1 MSDVFKKFL
10 KLEAASGIILIMAA
24 VLAMILANSGLASGY
39 QAFLD
44 TPVQVRIAALDIN
57 KPLLLWINDGFM
69 AIFFLLVGLEVKR
82 EMLEG
87 ALSSRVQATF
97 PAIAAVGGMLAPA
110 LIYTFFNYSDEA
122 ARAGWAIPAATDIA
136 FALGVMAL
144 LGKRV
149 PVSLK
154 VFLLALAIMDD
165 LGVIIII
172 ALFYT
177 QQLSLEALAVGIL
190 ATLTLLWMNRR
201 GEDRIGLYMLVGLVL
216 WVAVL
221 KSGVHATLAGV
232 VVGFMIPLNGKRYA
246 SPLKH
251 LEHALHPWSAYLI
264 LPLFA
269 FANAGVSLDGIG
281 LSSLLSPVPMGIMLG
296 LFVGKPLGYSPSAG
310 CRSNWALL
318 NCRAGSTSSRFLPSA
333 FCVVSVLPCRCSLHR
348 WRSSMADWITA
359 AIHVSGSWWGPRW
372 RQSSVISPCGCRFP
386 TGKRIK
392 ARRGYE
398 KIWVV
403 NDTDESGCLGRQS
416 GGLQAGCSIGE
427 LLCLFERCGR
437 QRAHVGRQ
445 AGQGQVW

>member
-1 MSDVFKKFL
+1 MSDVFKRFL
-10 KLEAASGIILIMAA
+10 KLESASGIILILAA
-24 VLAMILANSGLASGY
+24 LLAIGLANSALAEHY
-39 QAFLD
+39 QSFLN
-44 TPVQVRIAALDIN
+44 TQVQVRIAALDIN

-110 LIYTFFNYSDEA
+110 LIYAFFNYEDEVT
-122 ARAGWAIPAATDIA
+122 RAGWAIPAATDIA

-149 PVSLK
+149 PTSLK

-177 QQLSLEALAVGIL
+177 QQLSLTALAVGIL
-190 ATLTLLWMNRR
+190 ATLALLWMNRR

-232 VVGFMIPLNGKRYA
+232 IVGFMIPISGKRYA

-251 LEHALHPWSAYLI
+251 LEHVLHPWSAYLI

-269 FANAGVSLDGIG
+269 FANAGVSLDGIQ
-281 LSSLLSPVPMGIMLG
+281 LSDLLSPVPMGIILG
-296 LFVGKPLGYSPSAG
+296 LFIGKPLGIFTISWLSVKLGIAQLPSGVNFKQIFAVSILCGIGFTMSMFIASLAFEHGGLDYGSYSRLG
-310 CRSNWALL
+310 ILV
-318 NCRAGSTSSRFLPSA
+318 GSTLAAVIGFIALRISLPNREA
-333 FCVVSVLPCRCSLHR
+333 N
-348 WRSSMADWITA
+348 
-359 AIHVSGSWWGPRW
+359 
-372 RQSSVISPCGCRFP
+372 QS
-386 TGKRIK
+386 T
-392 ARRGYE
+392 E
-398 KIWVV
+398 
-403 NDTDESGCLGRQS
+403 
-416 GGLQAGCSIGE
+416 GL
-427 LLCLFERCGR
+427 
-437 QRAHVGRQ
+437 
-445 AGQGQVW
+445 

>member
-1 MSDVFKKFL
+1 MSDVFKRFL
-10 KLEAASGIILIMAA
+10 KLESASGIILILAA
-24 VLAMILANSGLASGY
+24 LLAIGLANSALAQHY
-39 QAFLD
+39 QSFLN
-44 TPVQVRIAALDIN
+44 TEVQVRIAALDIN

-110 LIYTFFNYSDEA
+110 LIYSVFNYRDEA
-122 ARAGWAIPAATDIA
+122 TRAGWAIPAATDIA

-149 PVSLK
+149 PTSLK

-177 QQLSLEALAVGIL
+177 QQLSLTALAIGVV

-232 VVGFMIPLNGKRYA
+232 IVGFMIPLNGKRYA

-251 LEHALHPWSAYLI
+251 LEHVLHPWSAFLI

-269 FANAGVSLDGIG
+269 FANAGVSLEGVYF
-281 LSSLLSPVPMGIMLG
+281 SALLNPLPMGIILG
-296 LFVGKPLGYSPSAG
+296 LFVGKPLGIFTISWLAVKSGIAQLPQGVNFRQIFAVSILCGIGFTMSMFIASLAFEHGGLDYGSYSRLG
-310 CRSNWALL
+310 IL
-318 NCRAGSTSSRFLPSA
+318 AGSTLAAVIGYIALRISLPNREA
-333 FCVVSVLPCRCSLHR
+333 N
-348 WRSSMADWITA
+348 
-359 AIHVSGSWWGPRW
+359 
-372 RQSSVISPCGCRFP
+372 QS
-386 TGKRIK
+386 T
-392 ARRGYE
+392 E
-398 KIWVV
+398 
-403 NDTDESGCLGRQS
+403 
-416 GGLQAGCSIGE
+416 GL
-427 LLCLFERCGR
+427 
-437 QRAHVGRQ
+437 
-445 AGQGQVW
+445 

>member
-1 MSDVFKKFL
+1 MSDVFKRFL
-10 KLEAASGIILIMAA
+10 KLESASGIILILAA
-24 VLAMILANSGLASGY
+24 LLAIGLANSALAQHY
-39 QAFLD
+39 QGFLN
-44 TPVQVRIAALDIN
+44 TEVQVRIAALDIN

-110 LIYTFFNYSDEA
+110 LIYSFFNYGDEA
-122 ARAGWAIPAATDIA
+122 TRAGWAIPAATDIA

-149 PVSLK
+149 PTSLK

-177 QQLSLEALAVGIL
+177 QQLSLTALAIGVV
-190 ATLTLLWMNRR
+190 ATLALLWMNRR

-232 VVGFMIPLNGKRYA
+232 IVGFMIPLNGKRYA

-251 LEHALHPWSAYLI
+251 LEHVLHPWSAFLI

-269 FANAGVSLDGIG
+269 FANAGVSLEGIYF
-281 LSSLLSPVPMGIMLG
+281 SALLNPLPMGIILG
-296 LFVGKPLGYSPSAG
+296 LFVGKPLGIFTISWLAVKSGIAQLPQGVNFRQIFAVSILCGIGFTMSMFIASLAFEHGGLDYGSYSRLG
-310 CRSNWALL
+310 IL
-318 NCRAGSTSSRFLPSA
+318 AGSTLAAVIGYIALRLSLPNREA
-333 FCVVSVLPCRCSLHR
+333 N
-348 WRSSMADWITA
+348 
-359 AIHVSGSWWGPRW
+359 
-372 RQSSVISPCGCRFP
+372 QS
-386 TGKRIK
+386 T
-392 ARRGYE
+392 E
-398 KIWVV
+398 
-403 NDTDESGCLGRQS
+403 
-416 GGLQAGCSIGE
+416 GL
-427 LLCLFERCGR
+427 
-437 QRAHVGRQ
+437 
-445 AGQGQVW
+445 

>member
-1 MSDVFKKFL
+1 MSDVFKRFL
-10 KLEAASGIILIMAA
+10 KLESASGIILILAA
-24 VLAMILANSGLASGY
+24 LLAIGLANSALAQHY
-39 QAFLD
+39 QSFLN
-44 TPVQVRIAALDIN
+44 TEVQVRIAALDIN

-97 PAIAAVGGMLAPA
+97 PAIAAVGGMLVPA
-110 LIYTFFNYSDEA
+110 LIYSFFNYGDEA
-122 ARAGWAIPAATDIA
+122 TRAGWAIPAATDIA

-149 PVSLK
+149 PTSLK

-177 QQLSLEALAVGIL
+177 QQLSLTALAIGVV

-232 VVGFMIPLNGKRYA
+232 IVGFMIPLNGKRYA

-251 LEHALHPWSAYLI
+251 LEHVLHPWSAFLI

-269 FANAGVSLDGIG
+269 FANAGVSLEGIYF
-281 LSSLLSPVPMGIMLG
+281 SALLNPLPMGIILG
-296 LFVGKPLGYSPSAG
+296 LFVGKPLGIFTISWLAVKSGIAQLPQGVNFRQIFAVSILCGIGFTMSMFIASLAFEHGGLDYGSYSRLG
-310 CRSNWALL
+310 IL
-318 NCRAGSTSSRFLPSA
+318 AGSTLAAVIGYIALRISLPNREA
-333 FCVVSVLPCRCSLHR
+333 N
-348 WRSSMADWITA
+348 
-359 AIHVSGSWWGPRW
+359 
-372 RQSSVISPCGCRFP
+372 QS
-386 TGKRIK
+386 T
-392 ARRGYE
+392 E
-398 KIWVV
+398 
-403 NDTDESGCLGRQS
+403 
-416 GGLQAGCSIGE
+416 GL
-427 LLCLFERCGR
+427 
-437 QRAHVGRQ
+437 
-445 AGQGQVW
+445 

>member
-1 MSDVFKKFL
+1 MSDVFKRFL
-10 KLEAASGIILIMAA
+10 KLESASGIILILAA
-24 VLAMILANSGLASGY
+24 LLAIGLANSALAQHY
-39 QAFLD
+39 QSFLN
-44 TPVQVRIAALDIN
+44 TEVQVRIAALDIN

-110 LIYTFFNYSDEA
+110 LIYSFFNYGDEA
-122 ARAGWAIPAATDIA
+122 TRAGWAIPAATDIA

-149 PVSLK
+149 PTSLK

-177 QQLSLEALAVGIL
+177 QQLSLTALAIGVV

-232 VVGFMIPLNGKRYA
+232 IVGFMIPLNGKRYA

-251 LEHALHPWSAYLI
+251 LEHVLHPWSAFLI

-269 FANAGVSLDGIG
+269 FANAGVWLEGIYF
-281 LSSLLSPVPMGIMLG
+281 SALLNPLPMGIILG
-296 LFVGKPLGYSPSAG
+296 LFVGKPLGIFTISWLAVKSGIAQLPQGVNFRQIFAVSILCGIGFTMSMFIASLAFEHGGLDYGSYSRLG
-310 CRSNWALL
+310 IL
-318 NCRAGSTSSRFLPSA
+318 AGSTLAAVIGYIALRISLPNREA
-333 FCVVSVLPCRCSLHR
+333 N
-348 WRSSMADWITA
+348 
-359 AIHVSGSWWGPRW
+359 
-372 RQSSVISPCGCRFP
+372 QS
-386 TGKRIK
+386 T
-392 ARRGYE
+392 E
-398 KIWVV
+398 
-403 NDTDESGCLGRQS
+403 
-416 GGLQAGCSIGE
+416 GL
-427 LLCLFERCGR
+427 
-437 QRAHVGRQ
+437 
-445 AGQGQVW
+445 

>member
-1 MSDVFKKFL
+1 MSDVFKRFL
-10 KLEAASGIILIMAA
+10 KLESASGIILILAA
-24 VLAMILANSGLASGY
+24 LLAIGLANSALAQHYPS
-39 QAFLD
+39 FLN
-44 TPVQVRIAALDIN
+44 TEVQVRIAARDIN

-110 LIYTFFNYSDEA
+110 LSYSFFNYGDEA
-122 ARAGWAIPAATDIA
+122 TRAGWAIPAATDIA

-149 PVSLK
+149 PTSLK

-177 QQLSLEALAVGIL
+177 QQLSLTALAIGVV

-232 VVGFMIPLNGKRYA
+232 IVGFMIPLNGKRYA

-251 LEHALHPWSAYLI
+251 LEHVLHPWSAFLI

-269 FANAGVSLDGIG
+269 FANAGVSLEGIYF
-281 LSSLLSPVPMGIMLG
+281 SALLNPLPMGIILG
-296 LFVGKPLGYSPSAG
+296 LFVGKPLGIFTISWLAVKSGIAQLPQGVNFRQIFAVSILCGIGFTMSMFIASLAFEHGGLDYGSYSRLG
-310 CRSNWALL
+310 IL
-318 NCRAGSTSSRFLPSA
+318 AGSTLAAVIGYIALRISLPNREA
-333 FCVVSVLPCRCSLHR
+333 N
-348 WRSSMADWITA
+348 
-359 AIHVSGSWWGPRW
+359 
-372 RQSSVISPCGCRFP
+372 QS
-386 TGKRIK
+386 T
-392 ARRGYE
+392 E
-398 KIWVV
+398 
-403 NDTDESGCLGRQS
+403 
-416 GGLQAGCSIGE
+416 GL
-427 LLCLFERCGR
+427 
-437 QRAHVGRQ
+437 
-445 AGQGQVW
+445 

>member
-1 MSDVFKKFL
+1 MSDVFKRFL
-10 KLEAASGIILIMAA
+10 KLESASGIILILAA
-24 VLAMILANSGLASGY
+24 LLAIGLANSALAEHY
-39 QAFLD
+39 QSFLN
-44 TPVQVRIAALDIN
+44 TQVQVRIAALDIN

-110 LIYTFFNYSDEA
+110 LIYAFFNYEDEIT
-122 ARAGWAIPAATDIA
+122 RAGWAIPAATDIA

-149 PVSLK
+149 PTSLK

-177 QQLSLEALAVGIL
+177 QQLSLTALAVGMV
-190 ATLTLLWMNRR
+190 ATLALLWMNRR

-232 VVGFMIPLNGKRYA
+232 IVGFMIPLNGKRYA

-251 LEHALHPWSAYLI
+251 LEHVLHPWSAYLI

-269 FANAGVSLDGIG
+269 FANAGVSLDGIQ
-281 LSSLLSPVPMGIMLG
+281 LSDLLSPVPMGIILG
-296 LFVGKPLGYSPSAG
+296 LFIGKPLGIFTISWLSVKLGIAQLPSGVNFRQIFAVSILCGIGFTMSMFIASLAFEHGGLDYGSYSRLG
-310 CRSNWALL
+310 ILV
-318 NCRAGSTSSRFLPSA
+318 GSTLAAVIGFIALRISLPNREA
-333 FCVVSVLPCRCSLHR
+333 N
-348 WRSSMADWITA
+348 
-359 AIHVSGSWWGPRW
+359 
-372 RQSSVISPCGCRFP
+372 QS
-386 TGKRIK
+386 T
-392 ARRGYE
+392 E
-398 KIWVV
+398 
-403 NDTDESGCLGRQS
+403 
-416 GGLQAGCSIGE
+416 GL
-427 LLCLFERCGR
+427 
-437 QRAHVGRQ
+437 
-445 AGQGQVW
+445 

>member
-1 MSDVFKKFL
+1 MSDVFKRFL
-10 KLEAASGIILIMAA
+10 KLESASGIILILAA
-24 VLAMILANSGLASGY
+24 LLAMGLANSALAQHY
-39 QAFLD
+39 QSFLN
-44 TPVQVRIAALDIN
+44 TEVQVRIAALDIN

-110 LIYTFFNYSDEA
+110 LIYSLFNYGDQA
-122 ARAGWAIPAATDIA
+122 TRAGWAIPAATDIA

-149 PVSLK
+149 PTSLK

-172 ALFYT
+172 ALFYP
-177 QQLSLEALAVGIL
+177 QQLSLTALAIGVV

-251 LEHALHPWSAYLI
+251 LEHVLHPWSAFLI

-269 FANAGVSLDGIG
+269 FANAGVSLEGIYF
-281 LSSLLSPVPMGIMLG
+281 SALLNPLPMGIILG
-296 LFVGKPLGYSPSAG
+296 LFVGKPLGIFTISWLAVKSGIAQLPQGVNFRQIFAVSILCGIGFTMSMFIASLAFEHGGLDYGSYSRLG
-310 CRSNWALL
+310 IL
-318 NCRAGSTSSRFLPSA
+318 AGSTLAAVIGYIALRISLPNREA
-333 FCVVSVLPCRCSLHR
+333 N
-348 WRSSMADWITA
+348 
-359 AIHVSGSWWGPRW
+359 
-372 RQSSVISPCGCRFP
+372 QS
-386 TGKRIK
+386 T
-392 ARRGYE
+392 E
-398 KIWVV
+398 
-403 NDTDESGCLGRQS
+403 
-416 GGLQAGCSIGE
+416 GL
-427 LLCLFERCGR
+427 
-437 QRAHVGRQ
+437 
-445 AGQGQVW
+445 

>member
-1 MSDVFKKFL
+1 MSEMVKKFL
-10 KLEAASGIILIMAA
+10 RLESASGIILILSAA
-24 VLAMILANSGLASGY
+24 LAMLLANSSLAGSY

-44 TPVQVRIAALDIN
+44 VPVQIRIAALDIN

-87 ALSSRVQATF
+87 ALSTREQATF
-97 PAIAAVGGMLAPA
+97 PAIAALGGMLAPA
-110 LIYTFFNYSDEA
+110 LVYTLFNYSDEV

-149 PVSLK
+149 PLSLK

-165 LGVIIII
+165 LGVIVII

-177 QQLSLEALAVGIL
+177 SQLSLEALVVSLTAIAVL
-190 ATLTLLWMNRR
+190 WWMNRR
-201 GEDRIGLYMLVGLVL
+201 GVDRISAYILVGVVL

-232 VVGFMIPLNGKRYA
+232 IVGFMVPIKGVRHE

-269 FANAGVSLDGIG
+269 FANAGVALTGIG
-281 LSSLLSPVPMGIMLG
+281 LADMLKPVPLGIMLG
-296 LFVGKPLGYSPSAG
+296 LFIGKPLGVFTISWLAVKIGVAKMPDGITFRHIFAVSILCGIGFTMSMFIASLAFEHGGLDYGNYSRLGILSGSTLAAVLG
-310 CRSNWALL
+310 YLALRWALP
-318 NCRAGSTSSRFLPSA
+318 SR
-333 FCVVSVLPCRCSLHR
+333 SVR
-348 WRSSMADWITA
+348 
-359 AIHVSGSWWGPRW
+359 
-372 RQSSVISPCGCRFP
+372 
-386 TGKRIK
+386 
-392 ARRGYE
+392 
-398 KIWVV
+398 
-403 NDTDESGCLGRQS
+403 
-416 GGLQAGCSIGE
+416 
-427 LLCLFERCGR
+427 
-437 QRAHVGRQ
+437 
-445 AGQGQVW
+445 

>member
-1 MSDVFKKFL
+1 MSDVFKRFL
-10 KLEAASGIILIMAA
+10 KLESASGIILILAA
-24 VLAMILANSGLASGY
+24 LLAMGLANSALAQHY
-39 QAFLD
+39 QSFLN
-44 TPVQVRIAALDIN
+44 TEVQVRIAALDIN

-110 LIYTFFNYSDEA
+110 LIYSLFNYGDEA
-122 ARAGWAIPAATDIA
+122 TRAGWAIPAATDIA

-149 PVSLK
+149 PTSLK

-177 QQLSLEALAVGIL
+177 QQLSLTALAIGVV

-251 LEHALHPWSAYLI
+251 LEHVLHPWSAFLI

-269 FANAGVSLDGIG
+269 FANAGVSLEGIY
-281 LSSLLSPVPMGIMLG
+281 LSALLNPLPMGIILG
-296 LFVGKPLGYSPSAG
+296 LFVGKPLGIFTISWLAVKTGVAQLPQGVNFRQIFAVSILCGIGFTMSMFIASLAFEHGGLDYGSYSRLG
-310 CRSNWALL
+310 IL
-318 NCRAGSTSSRFLPSA
+318 AGSTMAAVTGYIALRMALPNREA
-333 FCVVSVLPCRCSLHR
+333 N
-348 WRSSMADWITA
+348 
-359 AIHVSGSWWGPRW
+359 
-372 RQSSVISPCGCRFP
+372 QS
-386 TGKRIK
+386 T
-392 ARRGYE
+392 E
-398 KIWVV
+398 
-403 NDTDESGCLGRQS
+403 
-416 GGLQAGCSIGE
+416 GL
-427 LLCLFERCGR
+427 
-437 QRAHVGRQ
+437 
-445 AGQGQVW
+445 